1 MTHLSA
7 APPLEQSRHPVG
19 RRTITL
25 VDAAR
30 DERSVPVEVWYPAN
44 PSDEPPTRY
53 DLLPGV
59 SFEASLALHEPPV
72 ASGIRPVVLLSH
84 GRTGMRIAYSLLCE
98 ALASRGAVV
107 VSADHAGDT
116 LFDWLLGT
124 HVDDT
129 TNEVNRVGDIR
140 LVLDALLDGDA
151 AVPDELTAA
160 VDATSVLAIG
170 HSYGAHGVIAAVA
183 GRRGLPV
190 ESRISAI
197 ALLQPYTRLLSDAAL
212 SRVTVPELI
221 VASSADRTTPPATD
235 ADRPWELLS
244 ARPAW
249 RLDLHAAGHQASSD
263 MGLYAEL
270 AHQVELP
277 DIVRQYLEATT
288 ADSTGPG
295 IAPYRDL
302 LALQVRVIAAFASAA
317 GVTGIGDGAAEV
329 PDGAVLT
336 MR

>member
-1 MTHLSA
+1 VTHLTA
-7 APPLEQSRHPVG
+7 APPLEPPRLPIG

-30 DERSVPVEVWYPAN
+30 DERSVPLEVWYPAL
-44 PSDEPPTRY
+44 PDDEPPTRY

-59 SFEASLALHEPPV
+59 SFEASQALHEPPV
-72 ASGIRPVVLLSH
+72 APGPWPVILFSH
-84 GRTGMRIAYSLLCE
+84 GRTGMRIAYSLVCE
-98 ALASRGAVV
+98 ALAARGCVV

-124 HVDDT
+124 HADDT
-129 TNEVNRVGDIR
+129 TNEVNRIGDIR

-151 AVPDELTAA
+151 VVPHELIAA
-160 VDATSVLAIG
+160 VDPHRVLAVG
-170 HSYGAHGVIAAVA
+170 HSYGAHGVLAALA

-190 ESRISAI
+190 EARIRAV
-197 ALLQPYTRLLSDAAL
+197 ACLQPYTRLLSDAAL
-212 SRVTVPELI
+212 SRVTVPTLI
-221 VASSADRTTPPATD
+221 VAAAGDRTTPPATD
-235 ADRPWELLS
+235 ADRPTALLPG
-244 ARPAW
+244 RPSW

-288 ADSTGPG
+288 ADATGPG

-302 LALQVRVIAAFASAA
+302 LGLQVRVIGAFAAAA
-317 GVTGIGDGAAEV
+317 GVAGFGDGAVEI
-329 PDGAVLT
+329 PDGAALT
-336 MR
+336 IR

>member
-7 APPLEQSRHPVG
+7 APPLDESRHHVG

-25 VDAAR
+25 VDTDR
-30 DERSVPVEVWYPAN
+30 DERSVPVEIWYPAE
-44 PSDEPPTRY
+44 PGQAPPTRY

-59 SFEASLALHEPPV
+59 SFEASQALHEPPV
-72 ASGIRPVVLLSH
+72 TAGRWPVVLLSH

-98 ALASRGAVV
+98 AIAARGAVV

-140 LVLDALLDGDA
+140 LVLDALLDGHA
-151 AVPDELTAA
+151 AVPHQLTAA
-160 VDATSVLAIG
+160 VDPTSVLAIG
-170 HSYGAHGVIAAVA
+170 HSYGAHGVLAALA

-190 ESRISAI
+190 ESRIRAI
-197 ALLQPYTRLLSDAAL
+197 ACLQPYTRLLSDAAL
-212 SRVTVPELI
+212 SRVTVPALI

-235 ADRPWELLS
+235 ADRPWELL
-244 ARPAW
+244 AGRPAW
-249 RLDLHAAGHQASSD
+249 RLDLRAGGHQAASD

-277 DIVRQYLEATT
+277 DIVRQYLAATT
-288 ADSTGPG
+288 ADASGPG

-302 LALQVRVIAAFASAA
+302 LTLQVRVIAEFAAAA
-317 GVTGIGDGAAEV
+317 GMAGLGDGAVEI
-329 PDGAVLT
+329 PDGAALT
-336 MR
+336 IR